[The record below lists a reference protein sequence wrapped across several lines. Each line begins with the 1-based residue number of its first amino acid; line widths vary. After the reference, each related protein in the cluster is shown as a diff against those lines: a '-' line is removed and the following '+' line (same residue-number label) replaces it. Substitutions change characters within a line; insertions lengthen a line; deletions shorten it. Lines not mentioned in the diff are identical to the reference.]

1 MKLNIGENIRNY
13 RRNADMT
20 QEQLAELL
28 GVSYQ
33 SVSRWENGTTYPD
46 LELIPTLAQVF
57 SVTIDDLMNNGNEE
71 QRLKHIDELQNSF
84 DEAAKQKDV
93 SRMCSLIKDIQGEL
107 RFVTANVTMVFCA
120 AVNREVGNYP
130 EVLQCLRDL
139 FAHVMRSESE
149 YNDETVIIR
158 YMAQIEDDEHI
169 DDFIKHNSTSIDIS
183 KNELLRWRYIY
194 RNQGDKLEPIRLKR
208 LYLAIDNMLTGMGL
222 WRNEALPKDVNYSK
236 WVNRVLL
243 QFLHLFNQASPDEEC
258 FISGGGEVDIFV
270 ESRLLLGFRKACYEA
285 STGDANGAFVTLDD
299 TITLLEKAMAL
310 KDGDVLKSSSPAL
323 NGYERKV
330 EFVWDTYGD
339 GKIRREMI
347 SFDDDWFFTVNP
359 YNCLN
364 ILVNRKGWEW
374 FDPIRNDPRYYAC
387 IKRIEKLV
395 VCKE

>member
-46 LELIPTLAQVF
+46 LELIPMLAQVF

-71 QRLKHIDELQNSF
+71 QRLKHINELQNFF

-93 SRMCSLIKDIQGEL
+93 DRMCSLIKDIQGEL
-107 RFVTANVTMVFCA
+107 RFVSANVTMVFCA

-158 YMAQIEDDEHI
+158 YMAQIEDEEHI

-183 KNELLRWRYIY
+183 KNELLHWRYIY

-208 LYLAIDNMLTGMGL
+208 LYLAINNMLTGMGM
-222 WRNEALPKDVNYSK
+222 WRNEALPKDVYYSK

-258 FISGGGEVDIFV
+258 FISGSSEVDVFI
-270 ESRLLLGFRKACYEA
+270 ENRLLLGFRKACYEA
-285 STGDANGAFVTLDD
+285 STGDTDGAFVTLDD

-323 NGYERKV
+323 KGYEQKV
-330 EFVWDTYGD
+330 EFVWNTYGD

-347 SFDDDWFFTVNP
+347 SFDDDWSFIVNP

-374 FDPIRNDPRYYAC
+374 FDPIRNDPRYDAC
-387 IKRIEKLV
+387 VKRIEKLV
-395 VCKE
+395 GCKE